1 MAMKEVC
8 RIDADRDEAIQSGPA
23 MYREPPEPPLRLNGV
38 TLTCVDIATLAR
50 GARAATVDPTARL
63 GVAAAHAS
71 VERAA
76 RQRPVYGRTTG
87 VGAQRHEDVPTED
100 LAGHGRRLLRSHA
113 ACVGPLEPPTTV
125 RATLLVRLNQ
135 LLAAGSG
142 VRPEVVDALAEAL
155 ARGALPELHRWGAVG
170 TGDLS
175 ALAELGLTLLGELPW
190 ATTSLAPVPLGTGD
204 ALALI
209 SSNALTVATSA
220 LACVDLHDLLHA
232 ATVVAALSFCAL
244 QGAPEAYAAA
254 VHTARHPGA
263 VAIAA
268 DLRLLLG
275 HPGLRLPSRR
285 LQDPFGLRALPQV
298 AGAALDA
305 LADLRRVVE
314 VEANA
319 ASENPLVRDDEVF
332 HHGGFHTAELSLAL
346 DQSRAALLPVAALSA
361 ARLGDLVDPA
371 MTGLPAFL
379 ADGPPGSSGIMI
391 LEYVA
396 QDALSEL
403 RALSAPLTAGSAVLS
418 LGFEEHASFS
428 TQAARAAARAV
439 ELVGLVLATEL
450 VAAVRALRSAPDRL
464 VDAPVRRA
472 FDLCAADLGAATD
485 DRVLGPDLMRGV
497 ALLSQLAELAA
508 PASGG

>member
-1 MAMKEVC
+1 MSTHPGEEV
-8 RIDADRDEAIQSGPA
+8 PA
-23 MYREPPEPPLRLNGV
+23 TLALRTGPPEPALPLDGG
-38 TLTCVDIATLAR
+38 TLTCRDIVTVAR
-50 GARAATVDPTARL
+50 SAGAATVDPAARRR
-63 GVAAAHAS
+63 VAAAHAS
-71 VERAA
+71 AERAA
-76 RQRPVYGRTTG
+76 LQRPVYGRTTG
-87 VGAQRHEDVPTED
+87 VGAQRHEDVRAAD

-113 ACVGPLEPPTTV
+113 ACVGPLEPPATV
-125 RATLLVRLNQ
+125 RATVLVRLNQ

-142 VRPEVVDALAEAL
+142 VRPEVVDALAQAL
-155 ARGALPELHRWGAVG
+155 AQGALPELHRWGAVG

-190 ATTSLAPVPLGTGD
+190 TAAGLAPVALGTGD

-263 VAIAA
+263 VVIAA

-275 HPGLRLPSRR
+275 QPQLALPSRR
-285 LQDPFGLRALPQV
+285 LQDPYGLRALPQV

-319 ASENPLVRDDEVF
+319 ASENPLVRGEEVF
-332 HHGGFHTAELSLAL
+332 HHGGFHTAELALAL
-346 DQSRAALLPVAALSA
+346 DQSRAALLPLAALSA
-361 ARLGDLVDPA
+361 ARLGDLVDPT
-371 MTGLPAFL
+371 MTGLSAFL
-379 ADGPPGSSGIMI
+379 AGGPPGSSGIMI

-428 TQAARAAARAV
+428 TQAARAAARTV

-464 VDAPVRRA
+464 VDAPVRTA
-472 FDLCAADLGAATD
+472 FELCAAQLAADTD
-485 DRVLGPDLMRGV
+485 DRVLGPDLKSGV
-497 ALLSQLAELAA
+497 DLLTQLAALTA
-508 PASGG
+508 PARRD